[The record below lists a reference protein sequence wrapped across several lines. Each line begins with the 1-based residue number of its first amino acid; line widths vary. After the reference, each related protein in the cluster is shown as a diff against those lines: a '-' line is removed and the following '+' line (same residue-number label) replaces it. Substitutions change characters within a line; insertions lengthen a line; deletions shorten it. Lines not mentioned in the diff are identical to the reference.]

1 MPASSTAM
9 YPLPTI
15 IVLFG
20 LFFNSKKSSEVI
32 PNSAPGISGTTGVAP
47 QAIISAWLSVVHCQH
62 LFLLSS
68 EKRHYP

>member
-1 MPASSTAM
+1 MPASSTAT

-20 LFFNSKKSSEVI
+20 LLFNSKTSSEVI

-47 QAIISAWLSVVHCQH
+47 QAIII
-62 LFLLSS
+62 FLAVSS
-68 EKRHYP
+68 TPPTLISFEL

>member
-1 MPASSTAM
+1 MSMPASSTAT

-47 QAIISAWLSVVHCQH
+47 QAIIICLAV
-62 LFLLSS
+62 SS
-68 EKRHYP
+68 TPPTLISFEL